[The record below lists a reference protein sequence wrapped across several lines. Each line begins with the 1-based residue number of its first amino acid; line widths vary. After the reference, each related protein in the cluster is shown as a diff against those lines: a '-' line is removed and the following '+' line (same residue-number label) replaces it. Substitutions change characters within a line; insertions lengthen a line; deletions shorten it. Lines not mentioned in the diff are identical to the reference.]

1 MKIRRGT
8 LKAPLLEI
16 QKDSGEF
23 DFERK
28 TLPQI
33 SADFVNEFEKK
44 FLHRF
49 DFFAHRARLYRV
61 YGKIKRVVGI
71 VVEAD
76 GPRAKVGEV
85 CEIEKNTGR
94 VKGEVVG
101 FSDGRVLVMP
111 YGSIE
116 GLEPGMRIYG
126 TGSSLTVPVAEGM
139 LGSVLDGIGHRISGS
154 SFSPEDEYP
163 VFGSAPSPLKRV
175 NIREPLETGVRV
187 IDGLLTLGKGQRVG
201 IFSGSGVG
209 KTTLLSMIAR
219 GTEADVV
226 VLALV
231 GERGREVKEFL
242 DRDLVHLRKKAV
254 FVVATSDSPPLAR
267 LRAPF
272 VATAVAEFFRD
283 RGANV
288 LLLMDSI
295 TRFAWAQ
302 REVGLASGEPPSTRG
317 YPPSV
322 FNLLPQLMERAGAF
336 EKGTITAI
344 YTVLM
349 EADDLTDPLVDHT
362 RGILDGHIV
371 LSRDLAARSHF
382 PAVDVLNSISRV
394 MNHVT
399 DKRHYEAA
407 SKIREAIA
415 VYRDSEDLINIG
427 AYVKGANPV
436 LDWAVE
442 RIDRINSF
450 LRQGMDEATPFEKTV
465 EMLLDIVG

>member
-1 MKIRRGT
+1 MIHDLRR
-8 LKAPLLEI
+8 
-16 QKDSGEF
+16 
-23 DFERK
+23 
-28 TLPQI
+28 
-33 SADFVNEFEKK
+33 K
-44 FLHRF
+44 FSHRI
-49 DFFAHRARLYRV
+49 DFFSRKARLYKV

-85 CEIEKNTGR
+85 CRIDKGKDTVE
-94 VKGEVVG
+94 GEVVG
-101 FSDGRVLVMP
+101 FSEGRVLLMP
-111 YGSIE
+111 YGQVD
-116 GLEPGMRIYG
+116 GLEPGMKVYG
-126 TGSSLTVPVAEGM
+126 TGNSLAVPVSEKM
-139 LGSVLDGIGHRISGS
+139 LGDVLDGIGNRISGS
-154 SFSPEDEYP
+154 EFTPEDEYP
-163 VFGSAPSPLKRV
+163 VFGGAPSPLKRV
-175 NIREPLETGVRV
+175 NIKEPLETGVRV
-187 IDGLLTLGKGQRVG
+187 IDGLLTIGKGQRIG
-201 IFSGSGVG
+201 IFAGSGVG

-226 VLALV
+226 VMALV

-242 DRDLVHLRKKAV
+242 DRDLGHLRDKAV

-336 EKGTITAI
+336 EEGTITAI

-371 LSRDLAARSHF
+371 LSRELAARAHF

-394 MNHVT
+394 MNHIT
-399 DKRHYEAA
+399 EEAHYKAA
-407 SKIREAIA
+407 MKVKEAIA
-415 VYRDSEDLINIG
+415 VYRESEDLLNIG

-442 RIDRINSF
+442 RMERINSF
-450 LRQGMDEATPFEKTV
+450 LRQGVDERTPFEETV
-465 EMLLDIVG
+465 KRLMDIAF